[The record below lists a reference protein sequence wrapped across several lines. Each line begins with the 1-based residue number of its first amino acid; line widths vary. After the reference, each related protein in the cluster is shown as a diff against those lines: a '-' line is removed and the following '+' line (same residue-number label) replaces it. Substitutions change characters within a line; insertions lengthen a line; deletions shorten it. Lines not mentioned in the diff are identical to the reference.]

1 MRDSEMVGWRRALRP
16 AGPLKKRVA
25 RGKARVVAAGGYL
38 WAPTYAVPMKLID
51 CPRDAMQGWPTFIP
65 TTHKITYLNT
75 LLRVGFDTLDFGSF
89 VSPKAIPQ
97 LADTIEV
104 LEGLDLGQSGT
115 HLLAIVAN
123 LRGAETA
130 AQHPQIRY
138 IGFPL
143 SVSETFQQRNTNKSI
158 AEALDDVARMQELC
172 ARTGQEQ
179 VVYLSMGFGNP
190 YGDPWSPA
198 ILGEFTQKLDAL
210 GVSIVALSDTI
221 GASVPATIA
230 PPFREL
236 TAAFPHIEFGAH
248 LHTTPDTWREKV
260 LAAYEAGC
268 RRFDGALGGYGGCP
282 MATDQLTGNM
292 PTERLIDFALEVG
305 EPLRLDLEALGE
317 ARTLNQEIFA
327 EH

>member
-1 MRDSEMVGWRRALRP
+1 L
-16 AGPLKKRVA
+16 LL
-25 RGKARVVAAGGYL
+25 YL
-38 WAPTYAVPMKLID
+38 LTRSTMKLID

-65 TTHKITYLNT
+65 TTQKITYLNA

-97 LADTIEV
+97 LADTAEV
-104 LEGLDLGQSGT
+104 LAGLEVDETGT
-115 HLLAIVAN
+115 KLLAIVAN

-130 AQHPQIRY
+130 AQYSQIRY

-158 AEALDDVARMQELC
+158 AQALDEVARMQELC

-190 YGDPWSPA
+190 YNDPWSPE

-210 GVSIVALSDTI
+210 GVRIVALSDTV
-221 GASVPATIA
+221 GASVPETIA
-230 PPFREL
+230 PPFQEL

-248 LHTTPDTWREKV
+248 LHTTPDTWHEKV
-260 LAAYEAGC
+260 QAAYAAGC

-282 MATDQLTGNM
+282 MAADQLTGNM
-292 PTERLIDFALEVG
+292 PTERLIEFAAGAGEVL
-305 EPLRLDLEALGE
+305 PINLEALE
-317 ARTLNQEIFA
+317 QARKLNQEIFA

>member
-1 MRDSEMVGWRRALRP
+1 
-16 AGPLKKRVA
+16 
-25 RGKARVVAAGGYL
+25 
-38 WAPTYAVPMKLID
+38 MKLID

-65 TTHKITYLNT
+65 ITQKIAYLNA

-97 LADTIEV
+97 LADTAEV
-104 LEGLDLGQSGT
+104 LASLELDQST
-115 HLLAIVAN
+115 TQLLAIVAN

-130 AQHPQIRY
+130 AQYPQIRY

-158 AEALDDVARMQELC
+158 REALDDVARMQELC
-172 ARTGQEQ
+172 ARTGQQQ

-190 YGDPWSPA
+190 YGDPWSPE
-198 ILGEFTQKLDAL
+198 ILGEFTRKLDAL
-210 GVSIVALSDTI
+210 GVRIVALSDTI

-248 LHTTPDTWREKV
+248 LHTTPGTWREKV
-260 LAAYEAGC
+260 QAAYEAGC

-282 MATDQLTGNM
+282 MAADELTGNM
-292 PTERLIDFALEVG
+292 PTERLVEFAAEIG
-305 EPLRLDLEALGE
+305 EELHLNKQALAEAQ
-317 ARTLNQEIFA
+317 ALNQGIFA
-327 EH
+327 GH